1 MLQLPAV
8 PPPPAP
14 AAAPATTAA
23 TLLLE
28 ARRSRGWHQTEGG
41 HLHQPPHR
49 GQAHEDDRD
58 HSPEAADDDGDEDE
72 ADKVRTSRARL
83 KERLNWFSS
92 RSRARL
98 SSFGSSDNLKYV
110 RDGFLRSRDKLS
122 CALSPVRGRI
132 GSYQFVDSA
141 GSELGGGGSFP
152 SQGSICVRVGTWQ

>member
-49 GQAHEDDRD
+49 GQAHEDRD
-58 HSPEAADDDGDEDE
+58 HSPEAADEDGDEDE